1 MRTFCIMTNALRA
14 CSQTIPEALLTLL
27 LLATL
32 SKFVTFNGR
41 PVDAGRTIFALRKP
55 NRVLRYG
62 TPDDSFFGATTVGVE
77 RPVVAFVSR
86 SSR

>member
-1 MRTFCIMTNALRA
+1 MHCEHALSYA
-14 CSQTIPEALLTLL
+14 TIPEALLTLLLL

-41 PVDAGRTIFALRKP
+41 PVDAGRTMFALRKP

>member
-1 MRTFCIMTNALRA
+1 MHCEHAL
-14 CSQTIPEALLTLL
+14 SYVTIPEALLTLLLL

-41 PVDAGRTIFALRKP
+41 PVDAGRTMFALRKP